1 MQSSGCTCY
10 RAFNHRNVNT
20 SKTRS
25 DEAGRPTSL
34 FAPEKVPAAFAGVGA
49 KTPPASRANP
59 AARMQTSLLVRARTT
74 ADSMRAGAAWNG
86 DTISH
91 AGVARCLQFLR
102 RNWQVRFKLRDL
114 ERVAGLKRRGLHR
127 AFVAHLGCTPG
138 VVLRLVRLERAC
150 GLLVQSDLPVGEVAR
165 RCGYRS
171 ANSLWVMF
179 ARDLGVSPARF
190 RARQKAGAAG
200 PAQPSE
206 HSRTAAV
213 PGSHHCDAMLP
224 VSHGSSWVDPVQ
236 QPSPHNGRRFG
247 PHHLASR
254 HRGAVPDIS
263 RGLNPQ
269 SG

>member
-1 MQSSGCTCY
+1 LRVS
-10 RAFNHRNVNT
+10 
-20 SKTRS
+20 
-25 DEAGRPTSL
+25 
-34 FAPEKVPAAFAGVGA
+34 AP
-49 KTPPASRANP
+49 
-59 AARMQTSLLVRARTT
+59 
-74 ADSMRAGAAWNG
+74 
-86 DTISH
+86 
-91 AGVARCLQFLR
+91 
-102 RNWQVRFKLRDL
+102 
-114 ERVAGLKRRGLHR
+114 KRL
-127 AFVAHLGCTPG
+127 P
-138 VVLRLVRLERAC
+138 RLVRIQRHGCKPAC
-150 GLLVQSDLPVGEVAR
+150 WSGREQPPIQCEPAPHGMEIQSVMPGWPAVFNSSAAIGRCASNCATWSGSPALSAGACTGRLSPIWAVLPESCCAW
-165 RCGYRS
+165 Y
-171 ANSLWVMF
+171 AWNSLWVMF